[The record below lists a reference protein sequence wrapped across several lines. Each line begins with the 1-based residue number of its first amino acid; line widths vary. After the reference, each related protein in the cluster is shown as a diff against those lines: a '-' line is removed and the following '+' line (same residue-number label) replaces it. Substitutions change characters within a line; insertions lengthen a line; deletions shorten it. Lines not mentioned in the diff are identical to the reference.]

1 MPGACILTMLLV
13 LTSAFIPTP
22 YPLSSCSLQC
32 PLCLQASV
40 SSCVRRAAS
49 TGPTSTAP
57 APAAEAV
64 ARGLVDAGYSQL
76 TGVSL
81 RTRSRPWSGPRLA
94 SARAAACDAPLL
106 CTPLSRGAR
115 RRITRG
121 AHTIKE
127 FTRSPP
133 RIVFCR
139 GVVPSPPPNLSPSSS
154 YSWARP
160 WHSRVHVM

>member
-1 MPGACILTMLLV
+1 MLLV
-13 LTSAFIPTP
+13 LTSAFIPSP

-64 ARGLVDAGYSQL
+64 ARGSVDEGYSQL

-81 RTRSRPWSGPRLA
+81 RTRSRPWSGPRLVSA
-94 SARAAACDAPLL
+94 SVAACDAPLL
-106 CTPLSRGAR
+106 CTPPSRGVR

-121 AHTIKE
+121 AHKIQE
-127 FTRSPP
+127 FTRTPP
-133 RIVFCR
+133 RASSSAEAWHHR
-139 GVVPSPPPNLSPSSS
+139 PRRSSPPPQ
-154 YSWARP
+154 AI
-160 WHSRVHVM
+160 HERVLGTAEFTSCK